1 MRFRVEFLFF
11 FFIGVSSRL
20 RLRHRAALKKAAT
33 DFDARAERVSPI
45 SLSFSLSKTIKVVFF
60 CGSLRRRRPSQKSEK
75 KESTSSVVFL
85 FFSAKTDTK
94 KTQKT
99 KKISLTTFT
108 LTLTTT
114 TNDNIKTV
122 WRAWTNSKSPK
133 AEETK
138 GTEI

>member
-1 MRFRVEFLFF
+1 MRFSRVYILFIHRSF
-11 FFIGVSSRL
+11 VSFTFTSSSCSQKSSDRFQRARREGLSHLSFVLSFENHQSRL
-20 RLRHRAALKKAAT
+20 LL
-33 DFDARAERVSPI
+33 RVSP
-45 SLSFSLSKTIKVVFF
+45 S
-60 CGSLRRRRPSQKSEK
+60 RRPSQKSEK
-75 KESTSSVVFL
+75 KESPQSVVFL

-94 KTQKT
+94 KTQKNE
-99 KKISLTTFT
+99 KNLTTFT

-122 WRAWTNSKSPK
+122 WRAWMNSKSPK

>member
-33 DFDARAERVSPI
+33 DFNARAERVSPI

-60 CGSLRRRRPSQKSEK
+60 CGSLRRRPSQKSEK
-75 KESTSSVVFL
+75 KESTVSRVFVFL
-85 FFSAKTDTK
+85 CQNRHEKDPK
-94 KTQKT
+94 NEKN
-99 KKISLTTFT
+99 LTTFT

-122 WRAWTNSKSPK
+122 WRAWMNSKSPK